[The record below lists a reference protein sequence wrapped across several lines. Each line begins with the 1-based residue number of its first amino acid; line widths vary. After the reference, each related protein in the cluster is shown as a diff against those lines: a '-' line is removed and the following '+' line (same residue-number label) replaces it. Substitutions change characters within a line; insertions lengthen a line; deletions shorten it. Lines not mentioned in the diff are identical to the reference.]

1 MRYLYN
7 KRTILIVVLMI
18 FCTAIVWAQQS
29 ETKRQYTSVTPNYT
43 LTFPKDFGA
52 HPDFRIEWWYVTGW
66 LETNEQKTLGFQIT
80 FLDPQPVMTR
90 RTPVNLPPST

>member
-43 LTFPKDFGA
+43 LTFPKILA
-52 HPDFRIEWWYVTGW
+52 PT
-66 LETNEQKTLGFQIT
+66 QI
-80 FLDPQPVMTR
+80 FASNGGM
-90 RTPVNLPPST
+90 